1 VVIKDIKGAGA
12 IGVDVADE
20 ADEVDMEEVVMVEAD
35 GPSGL
40 LAAGSGLRSNYKFL
54 IKTQSCD

>member
-1 VVIKDIKGAGA
+1 VVIEYTKGAGA
-12 IGVDVADE
+12 IGVDEADE
-20 ADEVDMEEVVMVEAD
+20 ADEVDKEEVVVVEAD

-40 LAAGSGLRSNYKFL
+40 LAAGSGLRSNYKVL